1 MKNIAICYHG
11 GCGGHFIFYYLLASN
26 SFSHRN
32 KYTNS
37 LLNEKQIK
45 NQFYFQFK
53 EKSDWLAHE
62 IWPENQYQEK
72 NQLFLCCN
80 YIPEKNIDCIKI
92 CPYISDFRDWF
103 KTVLYKK
110 TNIFRDKNTLSV
122 NLVKKIYKKTLAN
135 MPKLKIKNCDYY
147 FDLIKFVH
155 SYKERKKLCQ
165 FLDIQINDT
174 MEEFVE
180 YYKKLH
186 VNLKKTS
193 WTFNTKLT
201 EQQKQFTIEE
211 LVQATKD
218 IKPEIW

>member
-1 MKNIAICYHG
+1 MKNVAICYHG

-26 SFSHRN
+26 RFSHKN
-32 KYTNS
+32 KHTNS
-37 LLNEKQIK
+37 LLKEKHIK

-53 EKSDWLAHE
+53 EKGNWLDYE

-72 NQLFLCCN
+72 NQLFHCCDFV
-80 YIPEKNIDCIKI
+80 PEKDIDCIKI
-92 CPYISDFRDWF
+92 CPYISNFRDWF

-110 TNIFRDKNTLSV
+110 TNIFRNKNTLSV
-122 NLVKKIYKKTLAN
+122 NLVKKIYKEKLVN

-155 SYKERKKLCQ
+155 DYKERKKLCR

-193 WTFNTKLT
+193 WILQPMLT
-201 EQQKQFTIEE
+201 DNQEQFTINNSVEE
-211 LVQATKD
+211 TK
-218 IKPEIW
+218 I